1 MADKFVS
8 AEAAELIEK
17 SITEVVE
24 ANGYELVEIKYFKEY
39 GRYNLT
45 VFIWSKDGVDLNG
58 CETVHNALDPI
69 MDKYEELFPE
79 EYVLNVSSSGLD
91 RPIVT
96 MDDFR
101 RALDTEIEVK
111 DEKGKRHGKLIS
123 HATALWV
130 IMERARLI
138 FSMLYIISLCQNQ
151 LLRCFAH

>member
-24 ANGYELVEIKYFKEY
+24 ANGYEVVEIKYFKEY

-45 VFIWSKDGVDLNG
+45 DFIWSKDRVDLNG

-123 HATALWV
+123 HDENSFTILTGDKNPKEITISKTNV
-130 IMERARLI
+130 KIQP
-138 FSMLYIISLCQNQ
+138 YI
-151 LLRCFAH
+151 RF

>member
-1 MADKFVS
+1 MENKFVS
-8 AEAAELIEK
+8 VEAAEIIEK
-17 SITEVVE
+17 SINDTVS
-24 ANGYELVEIKYFKEY
+24 ALGYEVVEIKYFKEY
-39 GRYNLT
+39 GRFNLS

-69 MDKYEELFPE
+69 MDKYEELFPD

-101 RALDTEIEVK
+101 RALDTEVEFK

-123 HATALWV
+123 HDENSFTV
-130 IMERARLI
+130 ITGDKNPKEI
-138 FSMLYIISLCQNQ
+138 IITKTNVKVQPYI
-151 LLRCFAH
+151 RF

>member
-24 ANGYELVEIKYFKEY
+24 ANGYEVVEIKYFKEY

-45 VFIWSKDGVDLNG
+45 VFIWSKGGVDLNG

-123 HATALWV
+123 HDENSFTILTGDKNLKEITISKTNV
-130 IMERARLI
+130 KIQP
-138 FSMLYIISLCQNQ
+138 YI
-151 LLRCFAH
+151 RF

>member
-24 ANGYELVEIKYFKEY
+24 ANGYEVVEIKYFKEY

-69 MDKYEELFPE
+69 MDKYGAKLCESF
-79 EYVLNVSSSGLD
+79 
-91 RPIVT
+91 
-96 MDDFR
+96 
-101 RALDTEIEVK
+101 TEPLRSK
-111 DEKGKRHGKLIS
+111 TS
-123 HATALWV
+123 A
-130 IMERARLI
+130 
-138 FSMLYIISLCQNQ
+138 FSRVFTFFLVFSY
-151 LLRCFAH
+151 

>member
-24 ANGYELVEIKYFKEY
+24 ANGYEVVEIKYFKEY

-123 HATALWV
+123 HDENSFTILTGDKNLKEITISKTNV
-130 IMERARLI
+130 KIQP
-138 FSMLYIISLCQNQ
+138 YI
-151 LLRCFAH
+151 RF

>member
-17 SITEVVE
+17 SITEVVD
-24 ANGYELVEIKYFKEY
+24 ANGYEVVEIKYFKEY

-45 VFIWSKDGVDLNG
+45 VFIWSKDGVDRNG

-69 MDKYEELFPE
+69 LDKYEELFPE

-91 RPIVT
+91 RSIVT

-123 HATALWV
+123 HDENSFTILTGDKHPKEITIAKTNV
-130 IMERARLI
+130 KIQP
-138 FSMLYIISLCQNQ
+138 YI
-151 LLRCFAH
+151 RF

>member
-24 ANGYELVEIKYFKEY
+24 ANGYEVVEIKYFKEY

-123 HATALWV
+123 HDENSFTILTGDKNPKE
-130 IMERARLI
+130 I
-138 FSMLYIISLCQNQ
+138 IISKTNVKIQPYI
-151 LLRCFAH
+151 RF